1 MSYPAK
7 WIRPCLLPLSTMVSF
22 NYQLIYDWSLIKS
35 GRRVDYVLPRND
47 ISLKLVR
54 FDVILFSVP
63 SSIYPPVFP
72 PTGSPIPSNPLP
84 NVPDRCAA
92 KFNIRQVS
100 GSRET
105 RRSIF
110 RIGISTR
117 RFTIRIHPFFDCPSP
132 PRPPLLASPSSI
144 PHVHVHT
151 YQRSLSLYFSRERNE
166 IGAIARFHLQSGTKL
181 SMLNL
186 IS

>member
-35 GRRVDYVLPRND
+35 GRRVDYILPRND

-63 SSIYPPVFP
+63 SSIYPPAFP
-72 PTGSPIPSNPLP
+72 PTGSPILSNPLP

-92 KFNIRQVS
+92 KFNVRQVS

-132 PRPPLLASPSSI
+132 PSPLYRHHRHRYRMYTYTRTSVPFPSI
-144 PHVHVHT
+144 
-151 YQRSLSLYFSRERNE
+151 SRENEMKLGRLPGFICNQERNY
-166 IGAIARFHLQSGTKL
+166 LC
-181 SMLNL
+181 
-186 IS
+186 